1 MCRSFTSWFETD
13 VADTT
18 VAETTQYDLADHE
31 RAVVLVKLNLDTHI
45 AMALQ
50 KKTAVVQH
58 IDVWQPCV
66 DPMDVHAHTFV
77 RSATH
82 RRQPQR

>member
-1 MCRSFTSWFETD
+1 MLQRPHNC
-13 VADTT
+13 
-18 VAETTQYDLADHE
+18 DLVYHE
-31 RAVVLVKLNLDTHI
+31 RAVVLVKLNLDTLV

-50 KKTAVVQH
+50 TRTAVVQH

-66 DPMDVHAHTFV
+66 DPMDLAHTFV